1 MKRTVKDLVGLK
13 DKVVLLR
20 VDFNVPLD
28 DSGKILDDTRII
40 NALPTIEY
48 LIKQEA
54 KVVILSH
61 LGRPKG
67 FNVRM
72 SLWPIALVLMRK
84 LPCNVSFC
92 YNVIGAE
99 AKDRVANLKG
109 GNVLVLGN
117 TRFYQEETE
126 CDMKFAKEIASM
138 GSVFVNDA
146 FGVAHRENASN
157 FGLARI
163 LPNAIGLLM
172 EKEMTVLSQAMEE
185 PKKPFV
191 AVLGGAKVQTKVKIL
206 NKFIEKAD
214 VILIGGAMAYT
225 FLAAM
230 GQPIGESIYY
240 PDSINVA
247 KEILAKAK
255 QEGKTILLPVD
266 HVCTHKSDKKNRK
279 YVVDKM
285 IGDMVGYDIGDKT
298 IKLYADEIAKAGQ
311 IFWNGP
317 MGLYEQKAFEKGTLE
332 IAKAI
337 GNAKGYS
344 IVGGGDTVAAVNHFR
359 LGDKMNYI
367 STGGGATLKFL
378 EEGTLPCIEVIQ
390 EKIL

>member
-1 MKRTVKDLVGLK
+1 
-13 DKVVLLR
+13 
-20 VDFNVPLD
+20 
-28 DSGKILDDTRII
+28 
-40 NALPTIEY
+40 
-48 LIKQEA
+48 
-54 KVVILSH
+54 
-61 LGRPKG
+61 
-67 FNVRM
+67 
-72 SLWPIALVLMRK
+72 MRK
-84 LPCNVSFC
+84 LPCNVSFF

-117 TRFYQEETE
+117 TRFYKEETE

-225 FLAAM
+225 FLVAM

-285 IGDMVGYDIGDKT
+285 TGDMVGYDIGDKT

-332 IAKAI
+332 VAKAI